1 MFQIKKLILSCGLLL
16 AISWPAAEAAGE
28 PTTTICPPTTPITDN
43 PPNRGGDLCDSF
55 QALRGLIDR
64 DALVN
69 LTLAHYQCDS
79 KFRKAVCYYNT
90 SRFNLVIEQLQ
101 ESEAF
106 QTLIDELRDLGVNT
120 TAIDRIVDIFQ
131 CFSLPL
137 PLNRNG
143 TCDCKAVRGHTFLE
157 DVLALLPKQRVRALN
172 RNARVYNSNFG
183 IFSSALTSADFQNRL
198 RSTLVSD

>member
-16 AISWPAAEAAGE
+16 AICWPAAEAAGE
-28 PTTTICPPTTPITDN
+28 ATTICPTAAPSTLK
-43 PPNRGGDLCDSF
+43 PPDRDGDLCDNF
-55 QALRGLIDR
+55 QALRGLIDK

-101 ESEAF
+101 QSEAF

-120 TAIDRIVDIFQ
+120 TSIDQIVDIFQ

-137 PLNRNG
+137 PLNTNG

-157 DVLALLPKQRVRALN
+157 DVLALLPKQRVRALT

-183 IFSSALTSADFQNRL
+183 LFTSALTSADFQNRL
-198 RSTLVSD
+198 RSSMVSD